1 MKKTKKLFVM
11 SLVLMVVMACAATV
25 SAKTFSQSGEK
36 EGSQTT
42 QFPRMEIRELFG
54 QSEPVLRRTQQ

>member
-1 MKKTKKLFVM
+1 M

-25 SAKTFSQSGEK
+25 SAKTFSQSGKK

-42 QFPRMEIRELFG
+42 RLPRMEIRELFG
-54 QSEPVLRRTQQ
+54 QSEPVLRRTQR

>member
-25 SAKTFSQSGEK
+25 SAKTFSQSGK
-36 EGSQTT
+36 
-42 QFPRMEIRELFG
+42 
-54 QSEPVLRRTQQ
+54 